1 MNKKNELAKIKIRY
15 GRIFILPWI
24 VGVILFFL
32 IPLFKSILYSFTNVK
47 LSNINN
53 LDFCGLKHYKSILTE
68 DPAYLDNVGKSLSSM
83 IYKLP
88 LIVVLS
94 LIFAIILNQNFH
106 GRFIARAIFF
116 LPVIFGSSVVM
127 DILGNSGVNNTT
139 AMATALGQ
147 TDAYTSVNF
156 MEILVR
162 LGLPKDVTNILSG
175 YITEI
180 FNLMWSCGIQIL
192 LFLSG
197 LQSIPDSMYEVSKIE
212 GATMWEEF
220 WFITFPMLGNITLLV
235 LVYTFIDFFTAL
247 DNPVIDQAYNAI
259 QTNSV
264 YDQTSAM
271 LWGYFLIAG
280 LAAGVLLLVYNHALL
295 KRWN

>member
-1 MNKKNELAKIKIRY
+1 MKKRNELARVKVRY
-15 GRIFILPWI
+15 GRLFILPWI
-24 VGVILFFL
+24 IGVVLFFL
-32 IPLFKSILYSFTNVK
+32 VPLVKSVVFSFTNVR
-47 LSNINN
+47 LSDVNN
-53 LDFCGLKHYKSILTE
+53 LDFCGIEHYRSILTE
-68 DPAYLDNVGKSLSSM
+68 DPAYLDNVVKAISSM
-83 IYKLP
+83 VYKLP

-94 LIFAIILNQNFH
+94 LIFAVILNQKFH
-106 GRFIARAIFF
+106 GRFIARAVFF

-147 TDAYTSVNF
+147 TNAYTSIDF
-156 MEILVR
+156 MDILVK
-162 LGLPKDVTNILSG
+162 LGLPKDVTELLSE
-175 YITEI
+175 YMTQI

-212 GATMWEEF
+212 GATLWEEF
-220 WFITFPMLGNITLLV
+220 WFVTFPMLGNITFLV
-235 LVYTFIDFFTAL
+235 LIYTFVDFFTAL
-247 DNPVIDQAYNAI
+247 DNPVIDQAYTKI

-264 YDQTSAM
+264 YDETSAM
-271 LWGYFLIAG
+271 LWGYFVVAGIIAG
-280 LAAGVLLLVYNHALL
+280 LLLLVYNRALM